1 MMRKEKGM
9 NGIEAVREALAR
21 SGFTQAD
28 LARSI
33 GYEGDYPAQF
43 ASKMLKARKNM
54 DMDRAAAILGAIGYE
69 VVLVPKGSKIPQ
81 SGISVACGD
90 PSGYV
95 DGKHGGSDD

>member
-1 MMRKEKGM
+1 M

-28 LARSI
+28 LARSL
-33 GYEGDYPAQF
+33 GYEGEYPAQF

-54 DMDRAAAILGAIGYE
+54 DLDRAAAILGAIGYE

-81 SGISVACGD
+81 SGIAVDCGD

-95 DGKHGGSDD
+95 DGKKGGSDD